1 MDSLARRF
9 TELSAATDVAL
20 YNLSR
25 EGTRL
30 ITEFGSAGFADRF
43 VDPDPASANQARH
56 SIFGL
61 VVGFSGGGAPIRNLR
76 GDFRSALEVANARE
90 NPNTV
95 SGRADI
101 ALNNLTVPMGERLHG
116 PGAELR
122 ARGLADWIRSNLCA
136 PR

>member
-30 ITEFGSAGFADRF
+30 ITEFGSAGFANRF

-56 SIFGL
+56 SVFGF
-61 VVGFSGGGAPIRNLR
+61 VMGFSGGGARLGICAAIFEALWKSPTPENIQIRCLD
-76 GDFRSALEVANARE
+76 GQTSL
-90 NPNTV
+90 
-95 SGRADI
+95 
-101 ALNNLTVPMGERLHG
+101 
-116 PGAELR
+116 
-122 ARGLADWIRSNLCA
+122 
-136 PR
+136 